1 MEFKNFRKTLIDKIE
16 PIIQNLKKFH
26 PQFIEKALNLL
37 NWHHESI
44 IKNKI
49 IHSKKSSGNNPEF
62 VRRPRGH
69 VYWTNFG
76 ENVGS
81 EFNGNHFSVVI
92 YDSYYTSIVAP
103 ISSKKDNE
111 GKWKKK
117 EDLVVDIGKLNDL
130 PNDKPESYAMIHQ
143 MRTVSKKRLSTYTYE
158 GKRLNIKLTN
168 EQLNIIDKA
177 IKENLVK

>member
-1 MEFKNFRKTLIDKIE
+1 MKIE
-16 PIIQNLKKFH
+16 SFQNKIIKKVKSIVKNLKSFH
-26 PQFIEKALNLL
+26 PNFIKQALNLL
-37 NWHHESI
+37 DWHNESI

-49 IHSKKSSGNNPEF
+49 INNKKRKGNNPEY
-62 VRRPRGH
+62 VKRSRGN
-69 VYWTNFG
+69 VYWTQLG

-81 EFNGNHFSVVI
+81 ELNGNHFSAVI
-92 YDSYYTSIVAP
+92 YDSYYTSIVVP

-130 PNDKPESYAMIHQ
+130 PNEKPESYAMIHQ
-143 MRTVSKKRLSTYTYE
+143 MRTVSKKRLSTYTYK